1 MFWLQKS
8 GFSSTP
14 WGSAGLEERFEAII
28 VIIEKVLELRVG
40 KWVMVN
46 LDSKMRRHLRIE

>member
-8 GFSSTP
+8 SFSSTP
-14 WGSAGLEERFEAII
+14 WGSAGLEESFEAII
-28 VIIEKVLELRVG
+28 VMIEKVLELRVG